1 VLGLGDTF
9 LVPKSSLEI
18 EHLWIIITDR
28 DPITHEAVCVNVTT
42 LQVGCEKT
50 VIVIAK
56 EHPFVTHDS
65 VIRYADAK
73 KLDLRKVEAALDA
86 QCTTF
91 VCEQKEKCSPAFL
104 KRVQDGLLQS
114 RTAPKGIKEHC
125 KQQWQGKKG
134 AKSEIA

>member
-1 VLGLGDTF
+1 MLDLGDTF
-9 LVPKSSLEI
+9 LIPKSSFEI

-42 LQVGCEKT
+42 WQAGCEKT

-91 VCEQKEKCSPAFL
+91 VCEQKDKCSPAFL

-114 RTAPKGIKEHC
+114 KTAPKGIKEEC
-125 KQQWQGKKG
+125 RQRWQGKKA
-134 AKSEIA
+134 AKSETA